1 MKNIRF
7 NFRNKLVDLELPAI
21 MGIINYT
28 PDSYYAN
35 SRVKSIDQAINKV
48 QSMINDGAAIID
60 IGAESTRPQAT
71 PLTAEEEIDRLSK
84 ILPFIRKNFS
94 NIIISIDTYHAKTAK
109 YAIDEGADIINDI
122 SSGLMDPEIITI
134 VANAHIPYVA
144 MHMQGTPSTMQINPH
159 YDNVIMEI
167 NYFFSERLHV
177 LHDAGINDII
187 IDPGFGFG
195 KTIEHNYQI
204 LNHLKDFTIHEKPI
218 LVGLS
223 RKSMI
228 YKALNISPEDA
239 LCPTSALNLQALL
252 NNADILRVHDV
263 KEANYIIQLYKLIKS
278 NQ

>member
-7 NFRNKLVDLELPAI
+7 NFRNKLVDIELPAI

-35 SRVKSIDQAINKV
+35 SRVKSIDQAIKKV
-48 QSMINDGAAIID
+48 ASMINDGAAIID
-60 IGAESTRPQAT
+60 IGAESTRPQST
-71 PLTAEEEIDRLSK
+71 PLIAEEEIDRLSN
-84 ILPFIRKNFS
+84 ILPFIRREFPT
-94 NIIISIDTYHAKTAK
+94 IIISIDTYHAKTAK
-109 YAIDEGADIINDI
+109 FAIDEGADIINDI
-122 SSGLMDPEIITI
+122 SGGLMDPKIITT
-134 VANAHIPYVA
+134 VAKEHIPYVA
-144 MHMQGTPSTMQINPH
+144 MHMQGTPSTMQLNPH
-159 YDNVIMEI
+159 YDNLIMEI
-167 NYFFSERLHV
+167 NYFFSKRLRV
-177 LHDAGINDII
+177 LQDAGIHDVI

-239 LCPTSALNLQALL
+239 LCPTSALNLQALI

-263 KEANYIIQLYKLIKS
+263 KETNYIIQLYKLIKS
-278 NQ
+278 NK

>member
-7 NFRNKLVDLELPAI
+7 NFINKLVDIELPAI

-28 PDSYYAN
+28 SDSYYAN
-35 SRVKSIDQAINKV
+35 SRVKSIDQAIKKV
-48 QSMINDGAAIID
+48 ASMINDGAAIID
-60 IGAESTRPQAT
+60 IGAESTRPQST
-71 PLTAEEEIDRLSK
+71 PLIAEEEIDRLSN
-84 ILPFIRKNFS
+84 ILPFIRREFPT
-94 NIIISIDTYHAKTAK
+94 IIISIDTYHAKTAK
-109 YAIDEGADIINDI
+109 FAIDEGADIINDI
-122 SSGLMDPEIITI
+122 SGGLMDPEIITT
-134 VANAHIPYVA
+134 VAKEHIPYVA
-144 MHMQGTPSTMQINPH
+144 MHMQGTPSTMQLNPH
-159 YDNVIMEI
+159 YDNLIMEI
-167 NYFFSERLHV
+167 NYFFSERLRV
-177 LHDAGINDII
+177 LQDAGIHDVI

-239 LCPTSALNLQALL
+239 LCPTSALNLQALI

-278 NQ
+278 NK

>member
-7 NFRNKLVDLELPAI
+7 NFINKLVDIELPAI

-28 PDSYYAN
+28 SDSYYAN
-35 SRVKSIDQAINKV
+35 SRVKSIDQAIKKV
-48 QSMINDGAAIID
+48 ASMINDGAAIID
-60 IGAESTRPQAT
+60 IGAESTRPQST
-71 PLTAEEEIDRLSK
+71 PLIAEEEIDKLSN
-84 ILPFIRKNFS
+84 ILPFIRREFPT
-94 NIIISIDTYHAKTAK
+94 IIISIDTYHAKTAK
-109 YAIDEGADIINDI
+109 FAIDEGADIINDI
-122 SSGLMDPEIITI
+122 SGGLMDPEIITT
-134 VANAHIPYVA
+134 VAKEHIPYVA
-144 MHMQGTPSTMQINPH
+144 MHMQGTPSTMQLNPH
-159 YDNVIMEI
+159 YDNLIMEI
-167 NYFFSERLHV
+167 NYFFSERLRV
-177 LHDAGINDII
+177 LQDAGIHDVI

-239 LCPTSALNLQALL
+239 LCPTSALNLQALI

-278 NQ
+278 NK

>member
-7 NFRNKLVDLELPAI
+7 NFRNKLVDIELPAI

-71 PLTAEEEIDRLSK
+71 PLTAEGEIDRLSK
-84 ILPFIRKNFS
+84 ILPFIRKNFP

-109 YAIDEGADIINDI
+109 YAINEGADIINDI

-159 YDNVIMEI
+159 YENVIMEI

>member
-7 NFRNKLVDLELPAI
+7 NFRNKLVDIELPAI

-84 ILPFIRKNFS
+84 ILPFIRKNFP

>member
-7 NFRNKLVDLELPAI
+7 NFRNKLVDIELPAI

-84 ILPFIRKNFS
+84 ILPFIRKNFP

-159 YDNVIMEI
+159 YDNLIMEI

-204 LNHLKDFTIHEKPI
+204 LNHLKDFIIHEKPI

>member
-1 MKNIRF
+1 MEKIRF
-7 NFRNKLVDLELPAI
+7 NFRNQLVEIKLPAI

-28 PDSYYAN
+28 PDSYFAD
-35 SRVKSIDQAINKV
+35 SRVKTVEQAISKV
-48 QSMINDGAAIID
+48 ESMINDGAAIID
-60 IGAESTRPQAT
+60 IGAESTRPQST
-71 PLTAEEEIDRLSK
+71 PLTAEEEIERLSS
-84 ILPFIRKNFS
+84 ILPHIRKIFP

-122 SSGLMDPEIITI
+122 SSGLMDPEIITT
-134 VANAHIPYVA
+134 VANAHIPYIA

-159 YDNVIMEI
+159 YNDVIEEI

-177 LHDAGINDII
+177 LSDAGIHDII

-195 KTIEHNYQI
+195 KTIEHNYKI
-204 LNHLKDFTIHEKPI
+204 LNHLKEFTIHNRPI

-228 YKALNISPEDA
+228 YKALNISPDDA
-239 LCPTSALNLQALL
+239 LCPTSALNLQALI

-263 KEANYIIQLYKLIKS
+263 KEANYIIQLYNLLIANK
-278 NQ
+278 

>member
-7 NFRNKLVDLELPAI
+7 NFINKLVDIELPAI

-35 SRVKSIDQAINKV
+35 SRVKSIDQAIKKV
-48 QSMINDGAAIID
+48 ASMINDGAAIID
-60 IGAESTRPQAT
+60 IGAESTRPQST
-71 PLTAEEEIDRLSK
+71 PLIAEEEIDRLSN
-84 ILPFIRKNFS
+84 ILPFIRREFPT
-94 NIIISIDTYHAKTAK
+94 IIISIDTYHAKTAK
-109 YAIDEGADIINDI
+109 FAIDEGADIINDI
-122 SSGLMDPEIITI
+122 SGGLMDPEIITT
-134 VANAHIPYVA
+134 VAKEHIPYVA
-144 MHMQGTPSTMQINPH
+144 MHMQGTPSTMQLNPH
-159 YDNVIMEI
+159 YDNLIMEI
-167 NYFFSERLHV
+167 NYFFSKRLRV
-177 LHDAGINDII
+177 LQDAGIHDVI

-239 LCPTSALNLQALL
+239 LCPTSALNLQALI

-263 KEANYIIQLYKLIKS
+263 KETNYIIQLYKLIKS
-278 NQ
+278 NK